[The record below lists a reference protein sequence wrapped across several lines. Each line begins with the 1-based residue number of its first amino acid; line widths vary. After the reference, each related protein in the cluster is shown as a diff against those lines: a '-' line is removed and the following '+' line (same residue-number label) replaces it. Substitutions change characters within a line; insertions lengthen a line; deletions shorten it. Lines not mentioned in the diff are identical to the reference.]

1 MLKGMIIE
9 LSYQKGY
16 GFVKEAETGK
26 ILRFDLQDLQEDL
39 QILQWIEFSVIDLD
53 PGKQATN
60 IRLFPWKNMSGTY

>member
-1 MLKGMIIE
+1 MIIK

-16 GFVKEAETGK
+16 GFVKEAESGK
-26 ILRFDLQDLQEDL
+26 ILRFDLQDLQGDL